1 MGQQQLLLIA
11 LGVIIVGIA
20 VVTGINLFQQNS
32 DENKKYQMIAEC
44 TTLAGMAQN
53 YYMTPIPMGGGGKSF
68 VGWVIPQ
75 TLDTTEDAI
84 YRIVSASQS
93 QVTISA
99 TDRAISTGDDTIKV
113 LVTTYPDNYVIST
126 GN

>member
-11 LGVIIVGIA
+11 LGVIIIGIA

-32 DENKKYQMIAEC
+32 DESKKHQMTAEC
-44 TTLAGMAQN
+44 TTLAMMAQN

-68 VGWVIPQ
+68 IGWRIPQ

-84 YRIVSASQS
+84 YRITDVSQS
-93 QVTISA
+93 RITISA
-99 TDRAISTGDDTIKV
+99 TDRAISTGSDTIKV
-113 LVTTYPDNYVIST
+113 FITAYPDNYVISS

>member
-68 VGWVIPQ
+68 VGWVIPH

-113 LVTTYPDNYVIST
+113 LVTAYPDNYVIST